1 MGFGSAIELFTII
14 SNVTS
19 LIFCLNPNMC
29 SVYISMIQN
38 ILIMLL
44 ARRIFARLTEG
55 HVCSRLRAWLLML
68 LLLLLHQL
76 YLDLVQTR

>member
-14 SNVTS
+14 SNATS
-19 LIFCLNPNMC
+19 SIFCLNPNMC
-29 SVYISMIQN
+29 LVYIPMIQN

-55 HVCSRLRAWLLML
+55 HACSRLRARLLML
-68 LLLLLHQL
+68 LLLLLHQI
-76 YLDLVQTR
+76 YLDLVETG

>member
-19 LIFCLNPNMC
+19 SIFCLNPNMC

-55 HVCSRLRAWLLML
+55 HACSRLRAWLLMV
-68 LLLLLHQL
+68 LLLLLHQI
-76 YLDLVQTR
+76 YLDLVETG

>member
-19 LIFCLNPNMC
+19 SIFRLNPNMC
-29 SVYISMIQN
+29 LVYIPMIQN

-55 HVCSRLRAWLLML
+55 HVCSRLRARLLML
-68 LLLLLHQL
+68 LLLLLHQI
-76 YLDLVQTR
+76 YLDLVETG